1 MTRNALAIVF
11 TAILAACS
19 ITPMTTK
26 PPSEAVAQLA
36 PTGKLRAVINTGNP
50 VLAKAGPAG
59 GEPGGVSVD
68 LARELAKRLG
78 VPLEMTV
85 VNTAA
90 LSVEALKSK
99 RVDVGFIAIDPVRAA
114 DMDFTAAYVLIEGA
128 YMVPMNSRIRSNTD
142 VDRRGVRVGV
152 GAGSAYDLYLT
163 RELKQAEIVRA
174 STSQA
179 VADLIATNR
188 IDVMAGVKQ
197 QLESDAKR
205 LPGWHMLDGRF
216 MVIEQAMAAP
226 KGRPEGAGY
235 LASFVEEM
243 KSSGFVANAL
253 ARNGIEGATVAPLGS
268 IR

>member
-1 MTRNALAIVF
+1 MTRNTLAVAF

-19 ITPMTTK
+19 TTPMTTK

-50 VLAKAGPAG
+50 VLAKTGSAG

-78 VPLEMTV
+78 VPLETSV

-128 YMVPMNSRIRSNTD
+128 SWCRRARRSAATRRSTAAACASAWVP
-142 VDRRGVRVGV
+142 
-152 GAGSAYDLYLT
+152 
-163 RELKQAEIVRA
+163 
-174 STSQA
+174 
-179 VADLIATNR
+179 
-188 IDVMAGVKQ
+188 
-197 QLESDAKR
+197 
-205 LPGWHMLDGRF
+205 
-216 MVIEQAMAAP
+216 AAP
-226 KGRPEGAGY
+226 TI
-235 LASFVEEM
+235 F
-243 KSSGFVANAL
+243 SSRAN
-253 ARNGIEGATVAPLGS
+253 
-268 IR
+268 